1 MTAWN
6 IQPAPMDIVSELRAA
21 ARLYNCATFSTAADE
36 LEGLRTMADRFR
48 QTSPE
53 EYGGFL
59 ADYAIRHRV
68 QI

>member
-6 IQPAPMDIVSELRAA
+6 IQPAPRDIVSELRAA
-21 ARLYNCATFSTAADE
+21 SRLYKSATFSAAADE
-36 LEGLRTMADRFR
+36 LERLRAMADRFR

-53 EYGGFL
+53 EYGRFL